1 MAVSDEGK
9 EGDRKPFLLQR
20 NKEKAVLTSN
30 VTMKLMQKKYYKRN
44 NRTTETKKNYQI

>member
-9 EGDRKPFLLQR
+9 EGDRQPFLLLR
-20 NKEKAVLTSN
+20 NREKAVLTNN
-30 VTMKLMQKKYYKRN
+30 VTMKLMQKKHHKHN